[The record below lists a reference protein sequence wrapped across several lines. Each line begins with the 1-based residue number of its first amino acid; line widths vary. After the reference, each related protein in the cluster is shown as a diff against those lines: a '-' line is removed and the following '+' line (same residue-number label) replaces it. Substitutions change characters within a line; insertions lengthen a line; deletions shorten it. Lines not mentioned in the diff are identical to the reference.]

1 MSFRFIHAADL
12 HIDSPLQGL
21 GRIDPAMMQRVQLA
35 TRTAFEKLVDLAI
48 REEVA
53 FLLIAGDL
61 FDGQWQDMRTG
72 QWTIAQFR
80 RLDAHGIRVFYIRG
94 NHDAESKLQK
104 SIRWPDNVSELSVKQ
119 AETITLDD
127 VKVAIHGR
135 GFARP
140 DVLEDL
146 AAAYPAA
153 IPGHFNIG
161 MLHTSLQGYD
171 EHDPYAPTTI
181 DTLRGKGYDYWALGH
196 IHLREVAP
204 LCEHPYVAYSGNTQ
218 GRHIRE
224 QGAKG
229 CLIASVADGELEE
242 VRFEPTDVLRWSE
255 LEIIVASD
263 ADAKQLDEQIRDAL
277 SAAHEQNEGRFTV
290 ARVRLTGR
298 CQLHA
303 ELNDPLKQGDWIGRV
318 RDAAAVISDEL
329 CIEKV
334 KIRTSA
340 PRKERSRSEA
350 DLLGELSREVELLRE
365 DPEALAALSPEL
377 KSLFEKLS
385 SAQADLSDERD
396 TRARLEEWLAAAEQI
411 LLTGLEGAA

>member
-21 GRIDPAMMQRVQLA
+21 GKIDPAMMQRVRLA
-35 TRTAFEKLVDLAI
+35 TRTAFENVVELAI

-53 FLLIAGDL
+53 FVLIAGDL

-80 RLDAHGIRVFYIRG
+80 RLETQGIRVFYIRG

-104 SIRWPDNVSELSVKQ
+104 SIRWPDNVSELSAKK
-119 AETITLDD
+119 AETIQLDD
-127 VKVAIHGR
+127 IQAAIHGR

-146 AAAYPAA
+146 AAGYPAA
-153 IPGHFNIG
+153 LSGYFNVG

-181 DTLRGKGYDYWALGH
+181 DTLRSKGYDYWALGH
-196 IHLREVAP
+196 IHLREAAP

-229 CLIASVADGELEE
+229 CLVGTVTDGQLAE
-242 VRFEPTDVLRWSE
+242 VRFEPTDVLRFSE
-255 LEIIVASD
+255 VEIAVPTE
-263 ADAKQLDEQIRDAL
+263 ADAQQLDEQIRDAL
-277 SAAHEQNEGRFTV
+277 SSAHESNDGRFTV
-290 ARVRLTGR
+290 ARVRLTGS

-303 ELNDPLKQGDWIGRV
+303 ELNDPLKQGNWIGRI
-318 RDAAAVISDEL
+318 RDAAAAISDDL

-334 KIRTSA
+334 KIRTTAERA
-340 PRKERSRSEA
+340 PLSRGEA
-350 DLLGELSREVELLRE
+350 DLLGELAREVELLRQ
-365 DPEALAALSPEL
+365 DPESLAALSSEL
-377 KSLFEKLS
+377 KSLFEKLGA
-385 SAQADLSDERD
+385 AQADLSDQRETSERMD
-396 TRARLEEWLAAAEQI
+396 EWLSAAEQI
-411 LLTGLEGAA
+411 VLTGLEGAA